1 MIYHEC
7 MFCIYVW
14 LDLSGWFPRSL
25 SGPLEEGHWDSREW
39 RERGSSGGGQAGS
52 RARTTSLSILR
63 YGHLHHPMGSRGLGL
78 KPCWQELKG
87 RSSWTTI
94 PVLWPQV
101 LVASSA
107 VSPARA
113 DRWHRQ
119 LGVGGAGAW
128 VTFGFLGSVWMF
140 PQKIGVFPQNGWF
153 IMENPY

>member
-1 MIYHEC
+1 
-7 MFCIYVW
+7 MF
-14 LDLSGWFPRSL
+14 DLTFLAGSQEVL

-52 RARTTSLSILR
+52 RARTEV
-63 YGHLHHPMGSRGLGL
+63 YRGLEVSIRTASPNSPNGMIRGL
-78 KPCWQELKG
+78 QPTVLQCWQELKG

-94 PVLWPQV
+94 PVLWQQV

-119 LGVGGAGAW
+119 LGGWCGRVR
-128 VTFGFLGSVWMF
+128 VTVRSPWDLVWMF
-140 PQKIGVFPQNGWF
+140 PKIGVPPPKWMVK